1 MTTRR
6 SLRERLS
13 MRRPWTTRELQTAGY
28 MGLISWGKKS
38 DYWQSKMMFIIRLI
52 GLRIL

>member
-1 MTTRR
+1 MTTGR

-13 MRRPWTTRELQTAGY
+13 MRRPWMIRELQTAGFI
-28 MGLISWGKKS
+28 GLISWGKKS
-38 DYWQSKMMFIIRLI
+38 DYCQLKMMFIIRLI